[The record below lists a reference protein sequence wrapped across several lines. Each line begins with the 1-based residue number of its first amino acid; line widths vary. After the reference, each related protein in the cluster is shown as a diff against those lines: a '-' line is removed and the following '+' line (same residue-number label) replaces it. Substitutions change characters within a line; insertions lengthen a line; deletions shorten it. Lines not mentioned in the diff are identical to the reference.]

1 MRRLALL
8 AVAGL
13 LLAGCGGS
21 GRLSKSAYQQHLQT
35 DGKTVQASIT
45 ALTKVSPTSLAQ
57 FATRVDAA
65 EVAVKKAADDLGS
78 LKPPSDAAAD
88 NAAIVTA
95 FRAIQTALERVKANP
110 TAAAAIVSTLQA
122 SPELKAAEK
131 ATTDLTSKGYNVGVI
146 GAP

>member
-21 GRLSKSAYQQHLQT
+21 GRLSKSAYQQHLQA

-110 TAAAAIVSTLQA
+110 TAAAAIVSRLQA

>member
-1 MRRLALL
+1 MKRLALL
-8 AVAGL
+8 AVAGVL
-13 LLAGCGGS
+13 VAGCGGS

-35 DGKTVQASIT
+35 EGKTVQTSIT

-65 EVAVKKAADDLGS
+65 EIAVKKAADDLGA

-95 FRAIQTALERVKANP
+95 FRAIQTALEQVKANP

-122 SPELKAAEK
+122 SPALKAAEK
-131 ATTDLTSKGYNVGVI
+131 ATTDLTNKGYKVGVI